1 MTEQSNR
8 LKPYEVFNGGKKIL
22 KRNKK
27 KLKTNKSR
35 TNKTVQKRGKVKT
48 GRKTTKSRKHIK
60 SLKSRKINKKIQR
73 SKRKYIHRKRKH
85 SQHNKHRLRGGSGA
99 ASSWAQ
105 SFNDGGTTFCPDG
118 KIEVPYIPTSGVEK
132 AGPIGIND
140 VNKSLTAVAAQSNA
154 NRAYDNLAGKA

>member
-1 MTEQSNR
+1 MTEESNR

-35 TNKTVQKRGKVKT
+35 TNKTAQKRGKVKT

-60 SLKSRKINKKIQR
+60 SSKSRKINKKIQR
-73 SKRKYIHRKRKH
+73 SKRKSIHRKRTRR
-85 SQHNKHRLRGGSGA
+85 HRRNLRGGSGA

-105 SFNDGGTTFCPDG
+105 SFNDGGTSFCPDG
-118 KIEVPYIPTSGVEK
+118 KIEVPHIPTSGVEK

-154 NRAYDNLAGKA
+154 NRVYDNLAGKA